1 MPPLP
6 SDAATVT
13 QGASVRQALSQS
25 NPNAFINA
33 HSGPLRNASALG
45 DGESLAPE
53 SRGERNPQRGDKP
66 AQGNGQSSPQ
76 NGPSKGRE
84 ANMAMIS
91 KYVETEVEVEI
102 DADDLREVISEEGMT
117 PGDLFTDAEIQQA
130 AEETADWEG
139 WLEKA
144 LEEMSDG
151 GAQAILADHGYVEA
165 DKAPAPAAVTADAL
179 IQMYTAADPDMRAA
193 FRMAT
198 GLDTTQVRE
207 ALRAEIRR
215 EIMAK
220 LFD

>member
-1 MPPLP
+1 
-6 SDAATVT
+6 
-13 QGASVRQALSQS
+13 
-25 NPNAFINA
+25 
-33 HSGPLRNASALG
+33 
-45 DGESLAPE
+45 
-53 SRGERNPQRGDKP
+53 
-66 AQGNGQSSPQ
+66 
-76 NGPSKGRE
+76 
-84 ANMAMIS
+84 MAMIS

-117 PGDLFTDAEIQQA
+117 PSDLFTDAEIQQA
-130 AEETADWEG
+130 AEDTANWHG

-151 GAQAILADHGYVEA
+151 GAQAILADHGYIHKENEQDLWEALAHDGWVPLARGALDNLTNSQREEVFAEYGYAKA

-179 IQMYTAADPDMRAA
+179 IQMYIAAEPDMRAA

-207 ALRAEIRR
+207 ELRAEIRR